1 MNKKKTAI
9 LFLTLCLCLIVSA
22 LETGA
27 AAAQL
32 RPNQLHSYLRQGV
45 EKVFN
50 LEPQS
55 AGIHL
60 QKAVDLDRDNPIGY
74 AFSALEN
81 LFFYEI
87 SLDQKERE
95 KYQESML
102 RYVSEATARGQSRIE
117 KNPND
122 AQEIGRAS
130 CRERVLRL
138 V

>member
-1 MNKKKTAI
+1 MKKRRTAI
-9 LFLTLCLCLIVSA
+9 LLLALCLSPVISA
-22 LETGA
+22 PQAGA

-55 AGIHL
+55 AGACL

-102 RYVSEATARGQSRIE
+102 R
-117 KNPND
+117 
-122 AQEIGRAS
+122 
-130 CRERVLRL
+130 
-138 V
+138 